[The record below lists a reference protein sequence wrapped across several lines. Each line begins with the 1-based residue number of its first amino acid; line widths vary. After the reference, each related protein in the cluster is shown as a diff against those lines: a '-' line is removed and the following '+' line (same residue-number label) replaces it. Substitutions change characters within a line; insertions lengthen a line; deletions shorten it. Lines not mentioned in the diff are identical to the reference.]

1 MTSLPNVTI
10 NMAMT
15 LDGKVCRPDGK
26 WYGLSSRNDKRK
38 MDEIRSKAE
47 VLILGKNSIIN
58 DDPVIHLR
66 YVENERDPR
75 PVILLRSGTLPEDKK
90 VFRFSKQPPLIF
102 CLNENYSS
110 VRDNLCS
117 VAEIVLIP
125 GDDLSPLEVLKILS
139 EMGYKEVLLEGGPS
153 LNDSFFRLDLISR
166 IHLTIVPFLIGQKD
180 LPSITGG
187 RKEYPNFD
195 QSRWNLVSSETL
207 ENEVFLMYEKK
218 EEV

>member
-38 MDEIRSKAE
+38 MDEIRSKAD

-66 YVENERDPR
+66 YVENGNDPR

-90 VFRFSKQPPLIF
+90 VFRFSKRPPLIF
-102 CLNENYSS
+102 CLNGNYSS

-125 GDDLSPLEVLKILS
+125 GEDLSPLEVLKILS
-139 EMGYKEVLLEGGPS
+139 EMGYKEILLEGGPS
-153 LNDSFFRLDLISR
+153 LNDSFFRSDLISR
-166 IHLTIVPFLIGQKD
+166 IHVTIVPFLIGQKD

-195 QSRWNLVSSETL
+195 QSRWDLISSETL

-218 EEV
+218 KEV